1 MDTIYMDWI
10 LTVSGSDTD
19 GSTVTI
25 YHGVSIEDMKQ
36 IIVDK
41 IAAAREDSFDFGTE
55 TIDDVEE
62 RITVDTHR
70 LVSLY
75 GFISC
80 LDHHTDY
87 EAHLMNMV
95 RVVNGKQ

>member
-1 MDTIYMDWI
+1 MGYKTDWI

-19 GSTVTI
+19 GSHVTI
-25 YHGVSIEDMKQ
+25 YHDVSIEDMKQ

-41 IAAAREDSFDFGTE
+41 IAAAREDRFDFGTE
-55 TIDDVEE
+55 TIDDIDE
-62 RITVDTHR
+62 RITLDTHR

-80 LDHHTDY
+80 RDHHIDY

-95 RVVNGKQ
+95 NVINGKQ